1 MSSFAMVMRRMRCSV
16 WVMALA
22 LLVAGGARVQA
33 QDAARRIFDLTN
45 QDRRA
50 QGLQPLRWNGALAEA
65 AQRHAELMAREGH
78 ISHQFPGEPEVM
90 QRAAQAGAHFNA
102 IAENVAM
109 APTAGDV
116 ETSWMHSAPHRANI
130 LDPRMDALGVGVAQ
144 RGNELFAVEDFAEA
158 AQALSAQQ
166 VEQRVRALLRQDGI
180 DASMSPQ
187 AAEEACAMSSG
198 MPAGTNARLMV
209 RMQTPDL
216 QQVQS
221 QVREHMRGGRYS
233 RAAVGAC
240 RPIGQGAFTMY
251 RVAVLLY

>member
-1 MSSFAMVMRRMRCSV
+1 MMRRMQSV
-16 WVMALA
+16 WVMALV
-22 LLVAGGARVQA
+22 LVVAGGVRGQA

-50 QGLQPLRWNGALAEA
+50 QGLQPLKWNGALAEA
-65 AQRHAELMAREGH
+65 AQRHAEMMAREGR
-78 ISHQFPGEPEVM
+78 ISHQYPGEPEVM
-90 QRAAQAGAHFNA
+90 QRAAQAGAHFDA

-116 ETSWMHSAPHRANI
+116 ETSWMHSTPHRANI
-130 LDPRMDALGVGVAQ
+130 LDPKMDALGVGVAQ
-144 RGNELFAVEDFAEA
+144 RGNELFAVEDFSEA
-158 AQALSAQQ
+158 AQALTVEQ
-166 VEQRVRALLRQDGI
+166 VEQRVRALLREDGI
-180 DASMSPQ
+180 DGSVSPRG
-187 AAEEACAMSSG
+187 AEEACAMSSG

-216 QQVQS
+216 QQLQS
-221 QVREHMRGGRYS
+221 QIRQHMRGGHYT